1 MRLDLCRPC
10 MEAKK
15 KTHKLSRVAGGKDNK
30 ITCAGCGRRRFGYTY
45 EARRKERR
53 DQTCTAEQK

>member
-1 MRLDLCRPC
+1 MKLDLCRPC

-30 ITCAGCGRRRFGYTY
+30 ITCAICGRRRYGYTY
-45 EARRKERR
+45 EARRKVWR
-53 DQTCTAEQK
+53 DT

>member
-45 EARRKERR
+45 EVRRKGWR
-53 DQTCTAEQK
+53 DT